1 MTKTIVNM
9 MEMIAII
16 MMIIR
21 MMTVIAMMVTHCYH
35 ADHM

>member
-21 MMTVIAMMVTHCYH
+21 MMMVIAMMVTHCYH